1 MSCELN
7 CRLDPNQLNIKFG
20 SENEIGLPMGA
31 VELLS
36 VCRSVIVVKAILRSS
51 RVIYCDNQCV
61 KSVPAP
67 RDHPLLVVILH
78 QQYYPNAVFN
88 ALSRV
93 TLAAAAA
100 VPGVNDDLHHFTAHE
115 P

>member
-61 KSVPAP
+61 KSV
-67 RDHPLLVVILH
+67 
-78 QQYYPNAVFN
+78 
-88 ALSRV
+88 V
-93 TLAAAAA
+93 TLHPAMEDAAQCAKM
-100 VPGVNDDLHHFTAHE
+100 VEFVQN
-115 P
+115 